1 MRRFAPLSLALVL
14 AACSATPPVE
24 NPPLPL
30 AETEVQLLAIN
41 DFHGRL
47 DAPMEAVP
55 VTLPDGSTV
64 RVPAG
69 GAAYLA
75 GAIKGLR
82 TETSIT
88 VAAGDLIG
96 ATPLSSALFL
106 DEPTIEALDLMGLQ
120 YSALGNHEFDKGPN
134 ELLRIVNGGCEKH
147 TNLDPCR
154 LQPHDG
160 ADFTYFGA
168 NVTRPDGSFLLPT
181 STLHDFGAVQ
191 LGIIGLPLDDTP
203 MLVAPNLV
211 EGLSFADE
219 AESANALVAGLKAQG
234 ADSIILLIHEGA
246 YNDGRWDDP
255 EACTG
260 LSGPVLDIHQRLD
273 PAISVIVSGHSH
285 NAYDCSLPMPG
296 GAGERLLTSAGRYG
310 AMLTDIRMTFRGEEL
325 VTLAADNLVV
335 QGDSFTDRD
344 GRQVVPSNALPRFA
358 PDPQVAA
365 LVERTVRAAE
375 PMANRVV
382 GALSGA
388 APDHPN
394 DLESPAANLIADA
407 QLAATRAP
415 ENGGAQLAF
424 INGGG
429 VRTSLV
435 PGPGGAVTYGQIFE
449 VQPFG
454 NTLMTVTLT
463 GAELKQLLEQQ
474 FVSARGEDQEY
485 HLIPSSNFR
494 FAYDL
499 SRPQGERIVSM
510 MLDGKPVDPAADY
523 RVTANN
529 FIANGG
535 DGYTVLKQGRN
546 RTGAGLDLD
555 AVIAWLAD
563 GRDPPEVGR
572 IRKLGE

>member
-1 MRRFAPLSLALVL
+1 MRRLAPLSLALLL

-24 NPPLPL
+24 SPPLPL

-47 DAPMEAVP
+47 DAPMQAVP
-55 VTLPDGSTV
+55 VTLPDGSTT

-75 GAIKGLR
+75 GAINGLR

-96 ATPLSSALFL
+96 ATPIASALFL

-120 YSALGNHEFDKGPN
+120 YSALGNHEFDKGPD
-134 ELLRIVNGGCEKH
+134 ELLRIINGGCEKY
-147 TNLDPCR
+147 TNLEPCR

-168 NVTRPDGSFLLPT
+168 NVTRADGSALVPT
-181 STLHDFGAVQ
+181 STLHDFGSVQ

-203 MLVAPNLV
+203 LLVAPNLV
-211 EGLSFADE
+211 AGLNFADE
-219 AESANALVAGLKAQG
+219 ADSANALVADLKAQG
-234 ADSIILLIHEGA
+234 ADSIVLLIHEGA

-255 EACTG
+255 ACTG
-260 LSGPVLDIHQRLD
+260 LSGPVLAIHERLD
-273 PAISVIVSGHSH
+273 PAISLIVSGHTH
-285 NAYDCSLPMPG
+285 NAYDCSLPMPDG
-296 GAGERLLTSAGRYG
+296 SGERLLTSAGRYG
-310 AMLTDIRMTFRGEEL
+310 AMLTDIRMTFEGERL
-325 VTLAADNLVV
+325 VRLAADNLVV
-335 QGDSFTDRD
+335 QGEPFTDRD
-344 GRQVVPSNALPRFA
+344 GKEVVPSNALPRFA
-358 PDPQVAA
+358 PDPRVAA

-375 PMANRVV
+375 PMANRIV
-382 GALSGA
+382 GTLSGP

-394 DLESPAANLIADA
+394 DFESPAANLIADA

-415 ENGGAQLAF
+415 EHGGAQLAF

-435 PGPGGAVTYGQIFE
+435 PGPDGAITYGQIFE

-454 NTLMTVTLT
+454 NTLMTVTLS
-463 GAELKQLLEQQ
+463 GAQLKQLLEQQ

-485 HLIPSSNFR
+485 HLIPSSNFS

-499 SRPQGERIVSM
+499 SRPQGDRIVSM
-510 MLDGKPVDPAADY
+510 TLDGQAIDPAADY

-535 DGYTVLKQGRN
+535 DGYSVLKEGRN

-555 AVIAWLAD
+555 AVIFWLAE
-563 GRDPPEVGR
+563 GRDPPPVGR